1 MRHDHFAQFHEFMQE
16 LSLVPDSVESAQR
29 QPVMLDIFSGANA
42 PLAKAFLWCKWLII
56 TPIDLEVDPDFDVS
70 RVDVRNAIHQHLPKV
85 SLISGAMSC
94 ATKSRAREKAPG
106 PPPLRSE
113 ESPRGLDTLT
123 GSDLER
129 VLADNFSSDYLLAL
143 QHWARYRGIACLRE
157 NPLRSLHWHDPVEQL
172 VHSSHEWYDMD
183 YDACVFLGARRK
195 GQRIRHS
202 LPELQQL
209 PSLRCGHVHAED
221 EWKRTGM
228 EFPTFAEAEY
238 TPSLVFTL
246 AVCATAWAIKQ
257 GYAVEAVPRL
267 PPIQLSGDVRPLVQF
282 PPQVLRSELMD
293 VMGFHLGLKPPGVYS
308 DFVPR

>member
-1 MRHDHFAQFHEFMQE
+1 MRHDHLAQFDEFMQE

-113 ESPRGLDTLT
+113 ESPRGLETLT

-143 QHWARYRGIACLRE
+143 QHWARHRGIACLRE
-157 NPLRSLHWHDPVEQL
+157 NPLRSLHWHDPVEQF
-172 VHSSHEWYDMD
+172 VHSSHE
-183 YDACVFLGARRK
+183 
-195 GQRIRHS
+195 
-202 LPELQQL
+202 
-209 PSLRCGHVHAED
+209 
-221 EWKRTGM
+221 
-228 EFPTFAEAEY
+228 
-238 TPSLVFTL
+238 
-246 AVCATAWAIKQ
+246 
-257 GYAVEAVPRL
+257 
-267 PPIQLSGDVRPLVQF
+267 
-282 PPQVLRSELMD
+282 
-293 VMGFHLGLKPPGVYS
+293 
-308 DFVPR
+308 